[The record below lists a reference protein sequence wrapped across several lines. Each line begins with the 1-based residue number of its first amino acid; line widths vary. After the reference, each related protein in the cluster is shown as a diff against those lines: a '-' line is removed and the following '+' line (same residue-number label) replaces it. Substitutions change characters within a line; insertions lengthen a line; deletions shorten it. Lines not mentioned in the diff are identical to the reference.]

1 MKFKEILSELRYA
14 LTIPTKGSMVRA
26 VLFLVAICILAVGL
40 SALIGLF
47 FPSEEEFKSEFIPK
61 YADYAYPAI
70 FIITL
75 LSSFSIVFPVPGTV
89 LWVLLV
95 KHLEL
100 NFVLAAFLAAIGG
113 TLGEI
118 TGYYLGYAGRAVIAP
133 SQFEKY
139 KTAERWMERYGGW
152 AIFLFAFFPFL
163 IFDFVGIA
171 AGVFRY
177 PLKKFFLF
185 AFLGRLP
192 RSLIEAYAGV
202 AILDF
207 VLDHLPF
214 F

>member
-1 MKFKEILSELRYA
+1 M
-14 LTIPTKGSMVRA
+14 PTKGGLGRA
-26 VLFLVAICILAVGL
+26 VLFLIIICVIAVGL
-40 SALIGLF
+40 SALMGLI
-47 FPSEEEFKSEFIPK
+47 FPSEEEFKNEFIPK
-61 YADYAYPAI
+61 YGDYAYPAI
-70 FIITL
+70 FFITL
-75 LSSFSIVFPVPGTV
+75 FSSFSIVFPVPGTV

-100 NFVLAAFLAAIGG
+100 NFVLAAFIAAIGG

-118 TGYYLGYAGRAVIAP
+118 TGYYLGYAGRVVIAP
-133 SQFEKY
+133 GQLEKY

-152 AIFLFAFFPFL
+152 AIFLFAFIPFL

-177 PLKKFFLF
+177 PLRKFLLF
-185 AFLGRLP
+185 TFLGRLP